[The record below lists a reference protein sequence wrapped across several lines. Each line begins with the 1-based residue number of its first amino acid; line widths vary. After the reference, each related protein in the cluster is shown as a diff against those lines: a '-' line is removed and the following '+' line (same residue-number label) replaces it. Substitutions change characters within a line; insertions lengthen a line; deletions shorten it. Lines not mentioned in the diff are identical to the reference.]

1 MPRMSRRG
9 FLRST
14 CCTAA
19 AGVAAASFSRLGLV
33 NALAQSSQDY
43 KALVCVF
50 LFGGNDANNLIVPLG
65 SADYAN
71 YASIRAGLALPQ
83 GQLLPVSPK
92 SLTEPYGFH
101 PKLAEVQAL
110 FKGGQLALLANAGTL
125 VQPTTRDQYLQG
137 QAAVPV
143 NLFSHADQ
151 QQQMQTAT
159 LNSFADVG
167 WGGRVADKIQSIY
180 GGNFPVMISLAGSN
194 VFAEGLVVRCIESS
208 GNPTAPLSGFYGSD
222 EDNARLTALQSLLT
236 FDTGLSLIQSA
247 STTTTNAI
255 QDGKTLA
262 AALAEGTKLNTQFP
276 KSSLGG
282 QLQQVA
288 QIIQVRAA
296 LGLPRQIFFVSSG
309 GFDTHSDQLDQQT
322 GLYQDLSQSMNAF
335 YQATLEMGVGPQVT
349 TFTLSDFGRTF
360 QPDSTSG
367 TDHAWGSHHLMM
379 GGAIAGGDFYG
390 TFPTQVLGGPD
401 DATTQGR
408 WIPTT
413 SLDQYGATLAQ
424 WFGVQTA
431 DLPSI
436 FPNLPNFQNPTL
448 NFIAAGSMARRAHA

>member
-1 MPRMSRRG
+1 
-9 FLRST
+9 
-14 CCTAA
+14 
-19 AGVAAASFSRLGLV
+19 
-33 NALAQSSQDY
+33 
-43 KALVCVF
+43 
-50 LFGGNDANNLIVPLG
+50 
-65 SADYAN
+65 
-71 YASIRAGLALPQ
+71 
-83 GQLLPVSPK
+83 
-92 SLTEPYGFH
+92 
-101 PKLAEVQAL
+101 
-110 FKGGQLALLANAGTL
+110 
-125 VQPTTRDQYLQG
+125 
-137 QAAVPV
+137 
-143 NLFSHADQ
+143 
-151 QQQMQTAT
+151 
-159 LNSFADVG
+159 
-167 WGGRVADKIQSIY
+167 
-180 GGNFPVMISLAGSN
+180 
-194 VFAEGLVVRCIESS
+194 
-208 GNPTAPLSGFYGSD
+208 
-222 EDNARLTALQSLLT
+222 
-236 FDTGLSLIQSA
+236 
-247 STTTTNAI
+247 
-255 QDGKTLA
+255 
-262 AALAEGTKLNTQFP
+262 LNTQFP
-276 KSSLGG
+276 QSSLGG

-390 TFPTQVLGGPD
+390 TFPNQVLGGPD

-436 FPNLPNFQNPTL
+436 FPNLPNFKNPTL
-448 NFIAAGSMARRAHA
+448 NFIAAANMAKRARA

>member
-1 MPRMSRRG
+1 MPRLSRRG
-9 FLRST
+9 FLRTT

-33 NALAQSSQDY
+33 NALAQTTQDY
-43 KALVCVF
+43 KALVCIF

-65 SADYAN
+65 SSDYAN

-92 SLTEPYGFH
+92 SLSEPYGFH
-101 PKLAEVQAL
+101 PQLAEMQSL
-110 FKGGQLALLANAGTL
+110 FDGGQLALLANAGTL
-125 VQPTTRDQYLQG
+125 VQPTTRAQYLQG
-137 QAAVPV
+137 QATGPV

-159 LNSFADVG
+159 LNTFADVG
-167 WGGRVADKIQSIY
+167 WGGRLADKIESIY

-208 GNPTAPLSGFYGSD
+208 GNPTAPLSGFYGSN
-222 EDNARLTALQSLLT
+222 EDNVRLAALQSLLT
-236 FDTGLSLIQSA
+236 FDTGLSLIQAA
-247 STTTTNAI
+247 STTTTNAM

-262 AALAEGTKLNTQFP
+262 AALAQGTELNTQFP

-288 QIIQVRAA
+288 QIIQVRSA

-309 GFDTHSDQLDQQT
+309 GFDTHSDQLVQQT
-322 GLYQDLSQSMNAF
+322 SLYQDLSQSMNAF
-335 YQATLEMGVGPQVT
+335 YQATVEIGVEPQVT

-401 DATTQGR
+401 DATNQGR

-424 WFGVQTA
+424 WFGVQPA

-436 FPNLPNFQNPTL
+436 FPNLPNFQNQTL
-448 NFIAAGSMARRAHA
+448 NFVGAAQTAKRARA